1 MLGLCI
7 RIPTVEDQ
15 PKNKKIL
22 KTDETHPLLCP
33 GLLGSPVVQ
42 VLPHPS
48 LLPPPSSSSL
58 IPPREISPDCALTP
72 SCHTTCKPLMK
83 ATPHQP
89 LLWLPFVC
97 GSNKQYSN
105 QKPQNTPSPP
115 PAPTPNHGLKPDAI
129 PRGQLSGRL
138 LRTPPTLLTY
148 PCFFPPS
155 IPWFFL
161 PPALPV

>member
-1 MLGLCI
+1 MP
-7 RIPTVEDQ
+7 R
-15 PKNKKIL
+15 
-22 KTDETHPLLCP
+22 
-33 GLLGSPVVQ
+33 SAR
-42 VLPHPS
+42 LPCSAGTTTPF
-48 LLPPPSSSSL
+48 PPPFSSSL

-115 PAPTPNHGLKPDAI
+115 PAPTPNHELKPDAI
-129 PRGQLSGRL
+129 PRGQLSGRPL
-138 LRTPPTLLTY
+138 CTPPTLLTY

-155 IPWFFL
+155 LGSSFL
-161 PPALPV
+161 LLSQCEQAQITDMDQ